1 MEALSELSWL
11 ARGESDKG
19 KISMNGELESQLK
32 RCFELLTKIR
42 AEYPEGEFDREM
54 IHGDMD
60 FRYRQIKED
69 REKLEAFPPVVRE
82 FARFREALR
91 APEPIIRSFFAAL
104 LDRPEGFSSLG
115 ALGFQER
122 QKKLDE
128 LATDL
133 TVPGAQLSELLS
145 RCRLAGILDAGYRLS
160 EKFRDVIRAYL
171 SL

>member
-1 MEALSELSWL
+1 M
-11 ARGESDKG
+11 
-19 KISMNGELESQLK
+19 SMTGELESQLK
-32 RCFELLTKIR
+32 RCFELLAKIR

-60 FRYRQIKED
+60 FRYRQIRDD
-69 REKLEAFPPVVRE
+69 REKLEAFPAAVRE
-82 FARFREALR
+82 FARFGEALR
-91 APEPIIRSFFAAL
+91 AAKPIVRSFFAAL
-104 LDRPEGFSSLG
+104 LERPQRFSSLG

-122 QKKLDE
+122 RKKLDE

-145 RCRLAGILDAGYRLS
+145 RCRLAGILDAGYRLT
-160 EKFRDVIRAYL
+160 EKYREVVQAYL